1 MSWLLD
7 YKKYRK
13 KVKELLFARSEL
25 EYQDMIL
32 SDANHDFEEYYL
44 RYCAENNIDL
54 SSLKSG
60 KEQKIDNIFTS
71 TEAKKRALI
80 HKPVEKAKDKTKVF
94 NGIYKEI
101 AKRIHPDKLSIF
113 LPVDELNSKENM
125 FKTAS
130 GAMKDCD
137 WGKLLEVA
145 DRLDIKPKTFD
156 GMIEQM
162 DLEIA
167 KINKIIKHNKRTYSW
182 IWYNCK
188 SEAGKDEVI
197 KQFLHHLFDYRA

>member
-60 KEQKIDNIFTS
+60 KEQKIDNIFST
-71 TEAKKRALI
+71 TEAKKEALI

-113 LPVDELNSKENM
+113 LPVDELNAKESM

-130 GAMKDCD
+130 AAMKDCD

-145 DRLDIKPKTFD
+145 DKLDIKPKTFD

-162 DLEIA
+162 DMEIT
-167 KINKIIKHNKRTYSW
+167 KINKIVNHNNTTYSW
-182 IWYNCK
+182 VWYNCE
-188 SEAGKDEVI
+188 SEECKDEVI

>member
-1 MSWLLD
+1 MSWLLK

-25 EYQDMIL
+25 EYQDTIL
-32 SDANHDFEEYYL
+32 SDAHRDFEEYYL
-44 RYCAENNIDL
+44 RYCAENSIDL
-54 SSLKSG
+54 PRLKSG
-60 KEQKIDNIFTS
+60 KEDKIDNIFST
-71 TEAKKRALI
+71 TEAKKESLI
-80 HKPVEKAKDKTKVF
+80 HKPIEKAKDKTKVF

-113 LPVDELNSKENM
+113 LPVDELNAKESM

-137 WGKLLEVA
+137 WGKLLEIA
-145 DRLDIKPKTFD
+145 DKLDVKPKTFD

-162 DLEIA
+162 DLEIT
-167 KINKIIKHNKRTYSW
+167 KINKIVSHNNNTYSW
-182 IWYNCK
+182 IWYNCE
-188 SEAGKDEVI
+188 SEGCKEEVI
-197 KQFLHHLFDYRA
+197 KNFLHHLFDYRT

>member
-44 RYCAENNIDL
+44 RYCAEKNIDL

-60 KEQKIDNIFTS
+60 REQKIDNIFST
-71 TEAKKRALI
+71 TEAKKEALI

-113 LPVDELNSKENM
+113 LPVDELFSLAFVNVK
-125 FKTAS
+125 
-130 GAMKDCD
+130 
-137 WGKLLEVA
+137 
-145 DRLDIKPKTFD
+145 
-156 GMIEQM
+156 
-162 DLEIA
+162 
-167 KINKIIKHNKRTYSW
+167 Y
-182 IWYNCK
+182 
-188 SEAGKDEVI
+188 
-197 KQFLHHLFDYRA
+197 HL